1 MKTKYVMGIDYGTNG
16 VRVGIFDLQGQQLS
30 FATENLTTMIPHNGW
45 AEQSPAEWWQALGK
59 AVQRARHMAHLAP
72 QDILGVSYD
81 VTSCIVVA

>member
-59 AVQRARHMAHLAP
+59 QRNEPATWH
-72 QDILGVSYD
+72 ILLPRISWE
-81 VTSCIVVA
+81 